1 MGRRMAHLVTH
12 ASGSLD
18 SDAAGHYQQG
28 IGSIYLIL
36 MRKQSG
42 LNQRFITE
50 KIDDAIAGDGLVFLL
65 QFLLHFQTLRLIAGL
80 ADLSATFATDYKD
93 FLVPVYIAQDL
104 WERF

>member
-1 MGRRMAHLVTH
+1 MDQFVYHG
-12 ASGSLD
+12 SGSLD

-42 LNQRFITE
+42 FDQRFITE
-50 KIDDAIAGDGLVFLL
+50 KIDDAIAGYSLAFLF
-65 QFLLHFQTLRLIAGL
+65 QFLLHFQNLRLIAGL

-93 FLVPVYIAQDL
+93 FLVPV
-104 WERF
+104 